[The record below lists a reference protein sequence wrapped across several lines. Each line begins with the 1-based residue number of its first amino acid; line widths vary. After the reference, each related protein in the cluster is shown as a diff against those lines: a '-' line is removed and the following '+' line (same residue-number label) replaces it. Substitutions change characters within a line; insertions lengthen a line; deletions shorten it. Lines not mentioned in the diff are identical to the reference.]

1 MPRHAVNPYESPSQP
16 PDPHTTS
23 PPEVAVREGWLVRA
37 SLLMAI
43 LLELPI
49 CGADPSGFALSHHD
63 VQLFLWA
70 KAICLPVI
78 LVPLLR
84 YLWVNGRRGVIAAKG
99 AVVTIS
105 VIVIGRLVLESG
117 AWGYYFLNR

>member
-1 MPRHAVNPYESPSQP
+1 
-16 PDPHTTS
+16 
-23 PPEVAVREGWLVRA
+23 VREGWLVRA

-43 LLELPI
+43 ILELPI

-70 KAICLPVI
+70 KAICLSVI

-84 YLWVNGRRGVIAAKG
+84 YLWVNGRQGVISAKG
-99 AVVTIS
+99 AVVTIC
-105 VIVIGRLVLESG
+105 VIVVGRLVLESG
-117 AWGYYFLNR
+117 AWAYYFLHR